1 MNRITTAALL
11 ALAAGSAA
19 ARGHA
24 GSWLPGD
31 HGHSVEL
38 LAATVVGTLWLALAA
53 GPLLVVG
60 VRRLLAARR

>member
-19 ARGHA
+19 AHPGHA
-24 GSWLPGD
+24 GSWLPG
-31 HGHSVEL
+31 HGHSEVEL

-53 GPLLVVG
+53 GALVVG
-60 VRRLLAARR
+60 VRRLLARR